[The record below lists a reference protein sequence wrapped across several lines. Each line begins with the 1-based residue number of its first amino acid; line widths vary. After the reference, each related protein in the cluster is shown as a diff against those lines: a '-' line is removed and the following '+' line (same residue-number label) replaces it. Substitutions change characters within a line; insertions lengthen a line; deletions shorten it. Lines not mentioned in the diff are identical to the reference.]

1 MLRDFL
7 ATTAALAR
15 AGRFAELGDFIAA
28 VLKIIS
34 LPPDQASGKFTIGPV
49 TQQPKGN

>member
-15 AGRFAELGDFIAA
+15 AGRFTELADFIAA
-28 VLKIIS
+28 VLKIIT
-34 LPPDQASGKFTIGPV
+34 LPPDLPSGKFTIGPV